1 MQANKYIQLTKYDKK
16 QKYVAVIQRDKTKAG
31 STKSNT
37 KLIFFFS
44 DIKRVYYIMI
54 TVGKVSQS

>member
-37 KLIFFFS
+37 KLIFFFLILK
-44 DIKRVYYIMI
+44 DI
-54 TVGKVSQS
+54 TS

>member
-37 KLIFFFS
+37 KLIFFFQ
-44 DIKRVYYIMI
+44 ILKEFI
-54 TVGKVSQS
+54 TS